1 MRKVNNP
8 IIALLLLAFAL
19 ASFASGEK
27 RLVHLFM
34 AGDSTMANKDVYRN
48 VTDSVTGEISPE
60 FFPERG
66 WGMLLPEFFTD
77 QIVIENYARNGRS
90 TRSFIAEGLWDKLIS
105 KVQKGDYVV
114 IQFGHNDQSVEKTE
128 RYTSPEDY
136 RKNLIRFVDEVKAKG
151 GNPILATPVVRRKFG
166 NNGKIVDDVHGVYP
180 SIVCEVA
187 KEKKVTL
194 VDMTELTRA
203 WINEVGDEAS
213 KKFFMHIPKKANR
226 NFPNGLTDNT
236 HYVEAGARHAA
247 SLFVAGIQKQKVEG
261 LTSLLKENNLYVSKV
276 WVSDLGNG
284 KYKNPILNAD
294 YSDPDVCRV
303 GDDYYMTASSFNCIP
318 GLPILHSKDL
328 VNWTLLGAAIPAL
341 TPDTIFARSQHGN
354 GVWAPSIRYHNNE
367 VYIYYGD
374 PDQGIF
380 MTKTKNPAGVWEPL
394 TLVKAGKG
402 LIDACPF
409 WDEDGQAYLVHAF
422 AGSRAGIKSLLAVT
436 RLTPDGKQAVG
447 QSIIVYDGHDVDE
460 TIEGPKLYKRNGY
473 YYIFAPAG
481 GVATGWQVALRA
493 KNIFGPYERKV
504 VMAQGKSSINGP
516 HQGAWVDTKT
526 GEDWF
531 IHFQDRFAFGRVVH
545 LQPMQWK
552 NDFPVIGEDKDG
564 DGCGE
569 PVLTYKK
576 PNVGKTYPIAT
587 PAESDEFSSKS
598 LSLQWQWHA
607 NSQDWWY
614 FANPA
619 KGTLSL
625 YSVPVPANYKSL
637 WDVPNLLLQKFP
649 AQDFTATTKLTFVP
663 SNRITGERTGLVV
676 MGLDYALLSLENT
689 KNGLVLSQ
697 NECLKAEKGSS
708 ETVNASANL
717 SDNTLYLR
725 VKVQPDAN
733 CTFSYSTDGQKYT
746 PFGKP
751 FTAKEGK
758 WIGAKVGLFCSRP
771 VKNNDGGRVEV
782 DWFRIEK

>member
-8 IIALLLLAFAL
+8 IVALLLLAFVL
-19 ASFASGEK
+19 ASFATGEK

-166 NNGKIVDDVHGVYP
+166 ETGKIVDDIHGVYP
-180 SIVCEVA
+180 SIVCDVA

-247 SLFVAGIQKQKVEG
+247 SLFVADIQKQKVEG

-284 KYKNPILNAD
+284 KYKNPIINAD

-354 GVWAPSIRYHNNE
+354 GVWAPSIRYHNKE
-367 VYIYYGD
+367 FYIYYGD

-380 MTKTKNPAGVWEPL
+380 MTKTKNPAGAWEPL

-493 KNIFGPYERKV
+493 KNIFGPYERKI
-504 VMAQGKSSINGP
+504 VMAQGKSTINGP

-552 NDFPVIGEDKDG
+552 NDFPIIGEDKDG

-587 PAESDEFSSKS
+587 PAESDEFSSKY
-598 LSLQWQWHA
+598 LGLQWQWHA
-607 NSQDWWY
+607 NPQDWWY

-619 KGTLSL
+619 KGTLNL
-625 YSVPVPANYKSL
+625 YSVPVSANYKSL

-663 SNRITGERTGLVV
+663 SNKITGERTGLVV

-708 ETVNASANL
+708 ETVNASVNL
-717 SDNTLYLR
+717 SNNTLYLR
-725 VKVQPDAN
+725 VKVQPNAN
-733 CTFSYSTDGQKYT
+733 CTFSYSLDGQKYT